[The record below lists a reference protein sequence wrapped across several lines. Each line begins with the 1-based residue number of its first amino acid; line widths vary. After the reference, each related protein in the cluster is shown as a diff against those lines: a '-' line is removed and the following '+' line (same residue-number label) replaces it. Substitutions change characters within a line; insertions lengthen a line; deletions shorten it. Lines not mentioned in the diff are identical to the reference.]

1 MNAGHLE
8 RKGDGVRKKGDGT
21 VTGNIYMHYH
31 VNLKFDP
38 LCINLTPPFK
48 YLTPDVINLTPD
60 VIILTPDVIILTPPY
75 KIFDPR
81 CNKFDPWCNN
91 LDPKVE

>member
-38 LCINLTPPFK
+38 LYN
-48 YLTPDVINLTPD
+48 
-60 VIILTPDVIILTPPY
+60 
-75 KIFDPR
+75 IFDPT
-81 CNKFDPWCNN
+81 
-91 LDPKVE
+91 L